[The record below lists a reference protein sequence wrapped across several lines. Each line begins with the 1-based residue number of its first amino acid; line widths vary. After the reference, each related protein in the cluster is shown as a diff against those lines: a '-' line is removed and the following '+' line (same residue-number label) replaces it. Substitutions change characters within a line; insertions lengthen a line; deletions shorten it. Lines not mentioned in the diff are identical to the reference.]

1 MPLNDLLQNRRSTRR
16 FYPDAPIA
24 RAELN
29 ALISQANRAPSSNN
43 AQPWRIMVLT
53 DPALRQ
59 RLLPEANH
67 HRLRRAGAVG
77 RPRSL
82 PRAEPAPHPP
92 AGVCRRLL

>member
-53 DPALRQ
+53 
-59 RLLPEANH
+59 
-67 HRLRRAGAVG
+67 
-77 RPRSL
+77 
-82 PRAEPAPHPP
+82 
-92 AGVCRRLL
+92 